1 MTISDILK
9 LQRLNLP
16 NFTQNGPLGTAAA
29 TVDTAAAFSIEQTTA
44 NITVTLPRP
53 TVDFDA
59 NFLVVQ
65 NIGNVS
71 ITIDSTKVKAG
82 EYMLFSFAFNKW
94 LPITGTGAAT
104 GATDGLKKFY
114 VQGALTNGENL
125 ITHNLGLTTPKAYHL
140 QMTDE
145 QTGAQVFARVK
156 EEAENSLKIVTVST
170 TATVNITIIG

>member
-16 NFTQNGPLGTAAA
+16 DFASNGPLGTAAA
-29 TVDTAAAFSIEQTTA
+29 TVDTAAAFSIDQTTVGVT
-44 NITVTLPRP
+44 ITLPEP
-53 TVDFDA
+53 TIDFDA
-59 NFLVVQ
+59 DFLVIQ
-65 NIGNVS
+65 NIGKEA
-71 ITIDSTKVKAG
+71 ITVDATKIDAG
-82 EYMLFSFAFNKW
+82 KYMLFSFAFNRW
-94 LPITGTGAAT
+94 LPITGRDAAT
-104 GATDGLKKFY
+104 NTTSGLKKFY
-114 VQGALTNGENL
+114 IQTPLTNGENI
-125 ITHNLGLTTPKAYHL
+125 ITHNLDLTTPKAYHL

>member
-16 NFTQNGPLGTAAA
+16 NFASNGPLGTAAA

-44 NITVTLPRP
+44 AVTVTLPRP

-59 NFLVVQ
+59 NFLVIQ
-65 NIGNVS
+65 NIGSVS
-71 ITIDSTKVKAG
+71 ITVDSTKVKAG
-82 EYMLFSFAFNKW
+82 EYMLFSFAFDKW

-104 GATDGLKKFY
+104 GATATLKKFY

-145 QTGAQVFARVK
+145 QTGAQVFARVI
-156 EEAENSLKIVTVST
+156 EEAENSLKIVTVAT

>member
-1 MTISDILK
+1 MTISDIFK

-16 NFTQNGPLGTAAA
+16 NFATGGPLGTAAA
-29 TVDTAAAFSIEQTTA
+29 TVDTAAAFSIDQTTA
-44 NITVTLPRP
+44 GVTVTLPRP

-59 NFLVVQ
+59 NFLGIQ
-65 NIGNVS
+65 NIGTAS
-71 ITIDSTKVKAG
+71 ITIDQTKVKAG
-82 EYMLFSFAFNKW
+82 EYMLFSFAFDKW

-104 GATDGLKKFY
+104 NPTSGLKMFY
-114 VQGALTNGENL
+114 FQGALTNGENL

-156 EEAENSLKIVTVST
+156 DEFENSLKIVTVST